1 VKNGR
6 KDEQLSTVP
15 AGPAKREREVAP
27 QWAWTEPSVWTERML
42 DALEKGVK
50 GGKWYSLI
58 DKVYAKETL
67 RAGWQSVKRN
77 GKSGGVDGQTIKQF
91 ERGVEKRITDLHE
104 RIRTG
109 SYEPQPVRRV
119 LIPKPGSDA
128 LRPLGIPTIR
138 DRVVQTALRYV
149 IEPIFEKK
157 FCRCSYGFRPKRSA
171 KDALRQ
177 VQAHLDA
184 GRVWV
189 VDVDIERYFDT
200 IPHRRLMQEVE
211 TEIADQRVLGLIEAF
226 LKQRVM
232 EGTKSYAALEEG
244 TPQGGVISPLLANI
258 YLHPVD
264 QTMEAEG
271 YGLVRYADDC
281 VVMCAT
287 QEEAERALARIRE
300 LIEERE
306 LTLHPEKTKLVD
318 ATAPGGFD
326 FLGYHFEQGRR
337 YPRKKSLRKLKDAV
351 RERTRRT
358 NGHSLGRIIEI
369 INPILRGWFAYFKH
383 SHFYA
388 FTSVDGWVRRR
399 LRTILRRRQHHRGL
413 ARGADHQRWPN
424 LFFRQMGLFTMCE
437 AHRVLI
443 QSR

>member
-1 VKNGR
+1 M
-6 KDEQLSTVP
+6 P
-15 AGPAKREREVAP
+15 AGPAKREREVTP

-50 GGKWYSLI
+50 GGRWYSLI
-58 DKVYAKETL
+58 DKVYAEETL
-67 RAGWQSVKRN
+67 WAGWRSVKRN
-77 GKSGGVDGQTIKQF
+77 GKSGGVDGQTIAQF
-91 ERGVEKRITDLHE
+91 ERDVEKRIAHLQE
-104 RIRTG
+104 LIRTG
-109 SYEPQPVRRV
+109 AYEPQPVQRV
-119 LIPKPGSDA
+119 FIPKPGSGA

-138 DRVVQTALRYV
+138 DRVVQAALRDV
-149 IEPIFEKK
+149 IEPIYEKK

-200 IPHRRLMQEVE
+200 IPHGRLMREVE
-211 TEIADQRVLGLIEAF
+211 TEIADRRVLRLIEAF

-281 VVMCAT
+281 VVMCRT

-300 LIEERE
+300 LIAERE

-337 YPRKKSLRKLKDAV
+337 YPRKKSLRRLKEAV
-351 RERTRRT
+351 RERTRRS
-358 NGHSLGRIIEI
+358 NGHSLKEIIETL
-369 INPILRGWFAYFKH
+369 NPILRGWFAYFKH
-383 SHFYA
+383 SHWYA
-388 FTSVDGWVRRR
+388 FTAIDGWLRRR
-399 LRTILRRRQHHRGL
+399 LRTILRTRQHRRGL

-424 LFFRQMGLFTMCE
+424 AYFQQMGLFTMTE
-437 AHRVLI
+437 AHRLLV

>member
-1 VKNGR
+1 MKQR
-6 KDEQLSTVP
+6 RTDEQLSAVP
-15 AGPAKREREVAP
+15 KKTAKREREVAP
-27 QWAWTEPSVWTERML
+27 RWAWTEPSVWTERML

-58 DKVYAKETL
+58 DKVYAEETL
-67 RAGWQSVKRN
+67 WAGWRAVKRN
-77 GKSGGVDGQTIKQF
+77 GSSAGIDGQTVRQF
-91 ERGVEKRITDLHE
+91 ERDAGKRITRLHE
-104 RIRTG
+104 LLRTEA
-109 SYEPQPVRRV
+109 YEPQAARRV
-119 LIPKPGSDA
+119 LIPKAGSGE
-128 LRPLGIPTIR
+128 LRPLGIPSVS

-157 FCRCSYGFRPKRSA
+157 FSGCSYGFRPKRSA

-177 VQAHLDA
+177 VQGYLDA
-184 GRVWV
+184 GYVWV
-189 VDVDIERYFDT
+189 VDVDIQRYFDT
-200 IPHRRLMQEVE
+200 IPHRALMQEIE
-211 TEIADQRVLGLIEAF
+211 TEIVDQRVLKLIEAY
-226 LKQRVM
+226 LKQGVL

-244 TPQGGVISPLLANI
+244 TPQGSVISPLLANI

-264 QTMEAEG
+264 VAMEAEG
-271 YGLVRYADDC
+271 YGLIRYADDC
-281 VVMCAT
+281 VVMCRT
-287 QEEAERALARIRE
+287 QAEAERALVRIRE
-300 LIEERE
+300 LIEIRG
-306 LTLHPEKTKLVD
+306 LTLHPEKTTLVD

-358 NGHSLGRIIEI
+358 SGHSLERIIEL

-383 SHFYA
+383 SHSYA

-399 LRTILRRRQHHRGL
+399 LRTILRRRQHRRGL

-424 LFFRQMGLFTMCE
+424 AFFQQMGLFTMTE
-437 AHRVLI
+437 AHRLLI